1 MPGTPA
7 PPGYLYHLILGHP
20 VESVTLK
27 IPLPK
32 AGLGVPSLPELNHS
46 QLHAV
51 KSVLQQPLSLIQV
64 RWGPGDWKLRRVGL
78 ENAAGK
84 PYPVA

>member
-1 MPGTPA
+1 LPVCSLPRPA
-7 PPGYLYHLILGHP
+7 GYLYHQILGHP
-20 VESVTLK
+20 VEPVTLK

-32 AGLGVPSLPELNHS
+32 AGLAVPSLPELNHS

-64 RWGPGDWKLRRVGL
+64 SPCALTVCPWGLVL
-78 ENAAGK
+78 ASEIA
-84 PYPVA
+84 